1 MIKGFKKTV
10 EINISAV
17 NGINQFV
24 FQANWFFFLKK
35 SAKIPLGCYSHFQK
49 GFILYYLFF
58 TFLSYNLVYYNI
70 FEWEGYACHQF

>member
-1 MIKGFKKTV
+1 M
-10 EINISAV
+10 AAL

-49 GFILYYLFF
+49 GLILYYLFF
-58 TFLSYNLVYYNI
+58 TFLSYDLVYYNI